1 MFDNADEKGLLKK
14 GSRIIEPTFENTGIA
29 LVVTAA
35 ARDHRLRI
43 VISET
48 MREEYRRLLKAYGA
62 ELVLTEDAR
71 NIKGAI
77 AKAENPT
84 KKIPGSF
91 APGCFSTQPIS
102 GRTLKASLRKFARIR
117 TKRPIFLSQKPEQT
131 ERRPESRAFTK
142 FRI

>member
-1 MFDNADEKGLLKK
+1 M
-14 GSRIIEPTFENTGIA
+14 
-29 LVVTAA
+29 VTAA

-62 ELVLTEDAR
+62 ELVLTEGAR
-71 NIKGAI
+71 HIKGAI

-84 KKIPGSF
+84 KIIPGSF

-117 TKRPIFLSQKPEQT
+117 TERPIFLSQKPEQT

>member
-1 MFDNADEKGLLKK
+1 MFDNADEKSLLKK
-14 GSRIIEPTFENTGIA
+14 GSRIIEPTFGNRGID

-48 MREEYRRLLKAYGA
+48 MREEYQRLLKAYGA
-62 ELVLTEDAR
+62 ELVLTEGAR

-84 KKIPGSF
+84 KKIPGSL
-91 APGCFSTQPIS
+91 AGC
-102 GRTLKASLRKFARIR
+102 L
-117 TKRPIFLSQKPEQT
+117 
-131 ERRPESRAFTK
+131 
-142 FRI
+142 